1 MGQRE
6 RLLTLV
12 VAAMGLA
19 LPYQFATGADGDG
32 VFGQYWG
39 IRTGLNYSSWD
50 GLGDVVPAGRGGQFE
65 TNGVGI
71 EMGAYTSIAT
81 LGTSW
86 LFAGIDIGTM
96 GFNTSL
102 LESEAQPE
110 SALDAAYI
118 TASLKLRFGEPDSN
132 YVDLD
137 VGLGYYL
144 ASSKYIDCVAIQN
157 CFAAEADES
166 VVGGYLG
173 VSGRVWQG
181 LVLGARIHQA
191 DFGTIDAI
199 GPNSGDLKG
208 PMYMVSIVWDF
219 GNW

>member
-1 MGQRE
+1 MAQRE
-6 RLLTLV
+6 RLLLLF
-12 VAAMGLA
+12 VATIVLA
-19 LPYQFATGADGDG
+19 VPYQFATAADGDG

-50 GLGDVVPAGRGGQFE
+50 GLGDVVPAGRGGEFK

-81 LGTSW
+81 VGTSW
-86 LFAGIDIGTM
+86 LFAGVEIGAM

-102 LESEAQPE
+102 LESEPKLE
-110 SALDAAYI
+110 SALDAAHI
-118 TASLKLRFGEPDSN
+118 TTSLKFRFGESDRN
-132 YVDLD
+132 YFDLD
-137 VGLGYYL
+137 AGFGYYL
-144 ASSKYIDCVAIQN
+144 ASTKYIDCVAIPN
-157 CFAAEADES
+157 CFASEADES

-173 VSGRVWQG
+173 VSGRIWKG

-191 DFGTIDAI
+191 DFGTINAI

-208 PMYMVSIVWDF
+208 PIYTVSVVWDF